1 MKYYVVEQEY
11 DGISCGIH
19 ETDLLSE
26 ALDMADFY
34 VRNRLSDNTIV
45 KLWLVDFNYG
55 CRILVE
61 DYDDDMAAYFNFVNK
76 TYNSAIVVKE
86 W

>member
-61 DYDDDMAAYFNFVNK
+61 DYDDDMAAYFNFINK
-76 TYNSAIVVKE
+76 TYNSATVVKE